1 MSEQDTEIEWLKA
14 SVSCAALL
22 ERLPPVWRLD
32 RAESTPPQPEIPPR
46 RGRDRHR
53 QP

>member
-1 MSEQDTEIEWLKA
+1 MSEQDAEIERLKA

-32 RAESTPPQPEIPPR
+32 RCGKHPPQPEIPPR

>member
-1 MSEQDTEIEWLKA
+1 MSKQDTEIEWLKA

-32 RAESTPPQPEIPPR
+32 RAESTR
-46 RGRDRHR
+46 RSGGVAAFLV
-53 QP
+53 